1 MKRVYTTANGK
12 KINLDS
18 LISQNDD
25 TIAVGNMKVNAR
37 GDQLGPGGKVETN
50 KNQVMQDY
58 YKLNTPV
65 AVNQPGQS
73 RPKEVKKQL
82 EDDWIEPEVVEQE
95 VAEEPDQPKLR
106 GSLADSI
113 AKNKLKINQQ
123 IKQHLKKPDHN
134 EFKERHTWQSKIR
147 LIKNVDINL
156 E

>member
-18 LISQNDD
+18 LISQNDE

-37 GDQLGPGGKVETN
+37 GDQLGPGGKVEAN
-50 KNQVMQDY
+50 KNQVMQEY

-73 RPKEVKKQL
+73 KPKESKKPL
-82 EDDWIEPEVVEQE
+82 EDDWIEPEGVDQAITA
-95 VAEEPDQPKLR
+95 VAEEPEKPKLR

-113 AKNKLKINQQ
+113 AKNKPADKAVP
-123 IKQHLKKPDHN
+123 KKAGPS
-134 EFKERHTWQSKIR
+134 RI
-147 LIKNVDINL
+147 
-156 E
+156 